1 MIARN
6 LISTWLLPM
15 KTSDTGQDALNR
27 MDEYKVS
34 HLPIVNNENFLGLI
48 SEQDITSFNNFEEP
62 LGNHGLTLKNPFVY
76 EHQYIFDV
84 LKLAGEFNLTLIPV
98 VDDHE
103 KFLGCITLQTMVSE
117 LAGTLSVD
125 SPGAYLVLEMSQ
137 NDYSLTEIANI
148 VESNNAKVLSTFLL
162 TRSDSTLINVVLKLN
177 TVEIG
182 PLLQTF
188 DRYGYFIKASFGNDE
203 NEEDLKDRFDSFM
216 NYLNI

>member
-1 MIARN
+1 MP
-6 LISTWLLPM
+6 L

-84 LKLAGEFNLTLIPV
+84 LKLANEFNLTLIPV

-103 KFLGCITLQTMVSE
+103 KFLGCIRLQTMVSE
-117 LAGTLSVD
+117 LAKTLSVD

-137 NDYSLTEIANI
+137 NDYSLTEIVNI
-148 VESNNAKVLSTFLL
+148 VESNNARVLSTFLL
-162 TRSDSTLINVVLKLN
+162 TRNDSTLINVVLKLN
-177 TVEIG
+177 TIEIG

-203 NEEDLKDRFDSFM
+203 NEEDLKERFDSFM